1 MHFRLKPQTP
11 NAKIETPNRIQ
22 RYRIGNPKLRNQI
35 GNLSQ
40 LTYKIPEAAVVSS
53 DSASM
58 EKHAAR
64 SRSSSSKHQNAY
76 VAKNIIS
83 QDLFTPDYILNRI
96 FRKDGPPLGVKF
108 DSLPSGKLFHC
119 KDPEILYSSCKE
131 SQRAAKKTKEKWC
144 LRRILLK

>member
-1 MHFRLKPQTP
+1 
-11 NAKIETPNRIQ
+11 
-22 RYRIGNPKLRNQI
+22 
-35 GNLSQ
+35 
-40 LTYKIPEAAVVSS
+40 
-53 DSASM
+53 M

-83 QDLFTPDYILNRI
+83 QDLFTLDYILNTI
-96 FRKDGPPLGVKF
+96 FRKDGPPLGVEF

-131 SQRAAKKTKEKWC
+131 SQRAAKKTKQSLLWTTRSTCIEFSHLFF
-144 LRRILLK
+144 LRKVVPKKNIAEITKRFNIQVNNLTQLSPVELLEET

>member
-119 KDPEILYSSCKE
+119 KGKVVPKKDIAEI
-131 SQRAAKKTKEKWC
+131 TKRFNIQVSN
-144 LRRILLK
+144 LTHRTS